1 MLHQRD
7 RYSVYLLYYYKGTN
21 TDAAAGTP
29 ARSTMI
35 RTSVETTGI
44 LILLL
49 MLPCSP
55 VEEAY
60 PLGEAGRCSTYLL
73 Y

>member
-1 MLHQRD
+1 
-7 RYSVYLLYYYKGTN
+7 
-21 TDAAAGTP
+21 
-29 ARSTMI
+29 MI
-35 RTSVETTGI
+35 RTSVETTGILILLLMTGI

-55 VEEAY
+55 VEEAH